1 MDKSLKFTSD
11 NTNVATISSDGYILG
26 VGAGTAKI
34 TATASN
40 GVNSSIN
47 ITVYSPVTD
56 LIVSTNNCVLQIGE
70 EFILNAS
77 VLPEDASNKDI
88 SFESENAEIV
98 TVDSSGKLIG
108 VAEGKT
114 NIIVR
119 TDEGNISK
127 KVEITVIKKLAEGEI
142 VFDNNLQVNANE
154 ITGLENKNNTVDNF
168 LQKIKTNYTVEIYN
182 TSGEKIDGS
191 SLIGTGSS
199 VKILDNNALVMEY
212 NVIMYGDVNGDGKIN
227 SIDLLLLQRHILE
240 IKKLDGVFVKAG
252 NVRKNGKNPNSV
264 DCLLIQRHIL
274 GLQNLE
280 Q

>member
-1 MDKSLKFTSD
+1 MQKENKKENCGIELYYKTVLSGYVFQSYVEEVQEIEVEKISLSLDKSTINKGEKIQLKTTITPDDAVDKSLKFTSD

-191 SLIGTGSS
+191 P
-199 VKILDNNALVMEY
+199 DEN
-212 NVIMYGDVNGDGKIN
+212 
-227 SIDLLLLQRHILE
+227 LLR
-240 IKKLDGVFVKAG
+240 
-252 NVRKNGKNPNSV
+252 
-264 DCLLIQRHIL
+264 
-274 GLQNLE
+274 
-280 Q
+280 